1 MILILDR
8 DLSYLPE
15 SHSRSRGGGIAFCGR
30 KDEPDF
36 INGAID
42 VLSIILPTVISSTC
56 EGEYATAFVM
66 AQLGMSLRVNLRDMG
81 YPQDRTLLTTDNQCA
96 EGIANK
102 TMKLKRSRSMDMRYH
117 WLQDRVKQGDYS
129 VKWRK
134 NTKSLAD
141 FFTKTLPTKEFLERR
156 SLYVVKGLP
165 TLLPNLSHKINK

>member
-1 MILILDR
+1 
-8 DLSYLPE
+8 
-15 SHSRSRGGGIAFCGR
+15 
-30 KDEPDF
+30 
-36 INGAID
+36 
-42 VLSIILPTVISSTC
+42 
-56 EGEYATAFVM
+56 M

-117 WLQDRVKQGDYS
+117 WLQDRFKQGDYS